1 MVGKVRNNTRGK
13 LLDAAEKLVNHQ
25 GFSAT
30 SIDQINAAVGV
41 TKGTF
46 FYHFK
51 TKQDLARALI
61 DRFAAADGE
70 LLRSNMERAE
80 KLSEDP
86 LQQVLIFT
94 GLMLEVAERL
104 DSTTQPGCLYAT
116 YCFES
121 GLFSDETKAV
131 TAGAILKWRSALSE
145 KLRAIVKMHPPR
157 KPVDIESLADMLTT
171 LFEGA
176 FVLARTLEEK
186 STFRDQVQHY
196 RTYLKLLFDP
206 S

>member
-94 GLMLEVAERL
+94 GLMLEVAEQL